1 MTDKCKAKKAVDAY
15 KNSGKRTD
23 PNGSYTGNCRGCKK
37 EKPVQDAD
45 DL

>member
-1 MTDKCKAKKAVDAY
+1 MEKENKAKKVVNEY
-15 KNSGKRTD
+15 KKAGKRTD
-23 PNGSYTGNCRGCKK
+23 PDGWYTGNCIDKK

>member
-1 MTDKCKAKKAVDAY
+1 MERENKAKKVVNEY
-15 KNSGKRTD
+15 KKAGKRTD
-23 PNGSYTGNCRGCKK
+23 PDGWYTGNCRDKK

>member
-1 MTDKCKAKKAVDAY
+1 MKKENKAKKVVNEY
-15 KNSGKRTD
+15 KKSGKRTD
-23 PNGSYTGNCRGCKK
+23 PDGWYTGNCRDKN